1 MIHLFWKPPT
11 TAPPI
16 PAGLAIQ
23 LGIRAAFEPIE
34 EGDSIAPSL
43 RSYLRAQAC
52 SADETR
58 KVVQQLMNLGLATPD
73 TIELQGDECGK
84 DVGEKAAFQ
93 APASLATSLIRDR
106 FTEQTYLQDRR
117 CGGVDALAAW
127 RLAGGRG
134 DGVRI
139 VDIEPGGLPS
149 HPDLP
154 RVKRLTRPPKVAIP
168 ESRAAHTAEVLGVI
182 CACNDRRGV
191 VGLASDADVML
202 AQATL
207 EDDVLH
213 PLNVLRFA
221 VSQVAPPAVVVVP
234 MTVALPRVD
243 RPSMAGDVLLEQ
255 VPLEAWSIGRA
266 VLEIA
271 RRRGIYVVMAAGNEG
286 HCLDSRMNLAPAAEP
301 SAESD
306 AIVVGAALPTSDE
319 PLAVSGKG
327 MRVDLSSWGGG
338 VTTSTIDPTTGA
350 AGHRRDFG
358 GTSAATAIVAGC
370 VACIAG
376 ISLAHGYRQ
385 RLPAEMR
392 RLLIRTGYWSNRE
405 LGPRPDLGAALADL
419 EREGRGFSP
428 RVG

>member
-11 TAPPI
+11 SAPPV
-16 PAGLAIQ
+16 PSGLAAKHR
-23 LGIRAAFEPIE
+23 IRAAFDPIE
-34 EGDSIAPSL
+34 DGDSIAPSL
-43 RSYLRAQAC
+43 QPYLRAQAC

-58 KVVQQLMNLGLATPD
+58 KLVQELMEHCLAAPG

-84 DVGEKAAFQ
+84 DLGEKAAFQ
-93 APASLATSLIRDR
+93 APASLTTSLVRDR
-106 FTEQTYLQDRR
+106 FAEQTYLQDRR

-154 RVKRLTRPPKVAIP
+154 RVKRLTSPPQVAVP

-182 CACNDRRGV
+182 CASNDRRGV

-221 VSQVAPPAVVVVP
+221 VSQVVPPAVVVVP

-301 SAESD
+301 RGQSD
-306 AIVVGAALPTSDE
+306 AIVVGAALPDSDE
-319 PLAVSGKG
+319 PLAVSGNG
-327 MRVDLSSWGGG
+327 IRVDVSCWGGG
-338 VTTSTIDPTTGA
+338 VTTSTIDSITGA

-376 ISLAHGYRQ
+376 ILHANGYPQ
-385 RLPAEMR
+385 ASPAEIR
-392 RLLIRTGYWSNRE
+392 RLLVRTGHWSSRG
-405 LGPRPDLGAALADL
+405 LGPRPDVGAALEELA
-419 EREGRGFSP
+419 REGARFQSISS
-428 RVG
+428 